1 MNALRGPKPT
11 MLNHYER
18 NNSRHDTQLFT
29 LPKTAMCNW
38 NPNIQLYNE
47 LKWHSSHSWHWEC
60 SCQFGILY
68 AF

>member
-47 LKWHSSHSWHWEC
+47 LKWHSSHS
-60 SCQFGILY
+60 
-68 AF
+68 